1 MQTFP
6 TEPAT
11 RSIAWVAKIAYHPHI
26 IDHQCNRGLHDP
38 GGPKSGRL
46 LCTLYTPQNRHKIL
60 PIDPF
65 FQGIRASDK
74 WPHRVTTGSKAVSK
88 HMLHS
93 NIVEAKNPGVFQSR
107 QSKVNC
113 LNNIFG
119 LPTHVSAANKK
130 T

>member
-1 MQTFP
+1 MYTVH
-6 TEPAT
+6 AT
-11 RSIAWVAKIAYHPHI
+11 
-26 IDHQCNRGLHDP
+26 
-38 GGPKSGRL
+38 KS
-46 LCTLYTPQNRHKIL
+46 PQNPSKKT
-60 PIDPF
+60 PIDLF